1 MPNHHNRI
9 PYLLKMKLNDMKE
22 LNDQCIR
29 QSHIHILI
37 YVFFLF
43 LISQFHLTA
52 QETVLDE
59 VIVSSPRI
67 ELSLNQQ
74 SRSVVTITAEEIVES
89 GATTL
94 VDVLDNVPGIELRSR
109 GAQDVQSDIYIRGG
123 GFDQVLLLIDG
134 IKVDNPQTGHHTLN
148 AIVPIEMIDRIEIL
162 KGAAG
167 RIYGQNAFSG
177 AINIVTK
184 KSPAEGLKV
193 MLGSG
198 SFDYQKA
205 AIFAADQRE
214 SSSHT
219 LLIESTSSDGYR
231 YNTDYNNQNYFWK
244 SSWET
249 SQEPLDL
256 IASFNNRHFGA
267 NGFYA
272 RPENTD
278 QYEATQ
284 SSLLGVSTSFQ
295 PNDKL
300 RVQPKLYWKRGQDE
314 YIFIRNNPS
323 IYRNLHITNK
333 VGGEVNTTWTHKA
346 GISGVGFELA
356 RVSIQSNN
364 LGDHFRTLIHGYL
377 EHRFSKNRWDITPGL
392 SVSHYTDQDTFYY
405 PGIDIGYQIADHARL
420 YFNSG
425 YTYRI
430 PTYTDL
436 YYNDPSTEGNE
447 SLLPEKSLSTELGYH
462 LRRNNWKMSLSLFQR
477 DAKNYIDYVVQQEN
491 EKWKAT
497 NVDAIKTKGGEFDFM
512 TMIGSHKLSFGYA
525 FLDDDV
531 NGVSAILS
539 RYTINS
545 RKHHITS
552 RWGVQWSQSINTSV
566 SYRYAEQD
574 SGYNYDVVDTH
585 ISYKKDRMMFSL
597 QANNILNTAYTEQNN
612 VPMPKGHILLSL
624 HYQLY

>member
-1 MPNHHNRI
+1 
-9 PYLLKMKLNDMKE
+9 
-22 LNDQCIR
+22 CIR
-29 QSHIHILI
+29 QIHIHILV

-43 LISQFHLTA
+43 LVLQSHLTA

-74 SRSVVTITAEEIVES
+74 SRSVVIITAEEIVES

-94 VDVLDNVPGIELRSR
+94 IDVLDNIPGVELRSR

-148 AIVPIEMIDRIEIL
+148 SIVPIEIIERIEIL

-184 KSPAEGLKV
+184 KSLNEGLKV
-193 MLGSG
+193 MLGGG

-205 AIFAADQRE
+205 AVFAANQRE
-214 SSSHT
+214 FSSHS
-219 LLIESTSSDGYR
+219 LLIESISSDGYR
-231 YNTDYNNQNYFWK
+231 YNTDYNNQNFFWK

-249 SQEPLDL
+249 SQQPLDL

-333 VGGEVNTTWTHKA
+333 IGGEVNTTWTHKA
-346 GISGVGFELA
+346 GTTGVGFELA

-364 LGDHFRTLIHGYL
+364 LGNHFRTLIHGYL
-377 EHRFSKNRWDITPGL
+377 EHRHAKNLWDITPGL

-420 YFNSG
+420 Y
-425 YTYRI
+425 
-430 PTYTDL
+430 
-436 YYNDPSTEGNE
+436 
-447 SLLPEKSLSTELGYH
+447 
-462 LRRNNWKMSLSLFQR
+462 
-477 DAKNYIDYVVQQEN
+477 
-491 EKWKAT
+491 
-497 NVDAIKTKGGEFDFM
+497 
-512 TMIGSHKLSFGYA
+512 
-525 FLDDDV
+525 
-531 NGVSAILS
+531 
-539 RYTINS
+539 
-545 RKHHITS
+545 
-552 RWGVQWSQSINTSV
+552 
-566 SYRYAEQD
+566 
-574 SGYNYDVVDTH
+574 
-585 ISYKKDRMMFSL
+585 
-597 QANNILNTAYTEQNN
+597 
-612 VPMPKGHILLSL
+612 
-624 HYQLY
+624 